1 MKLWV
6 ILFIFEILPIVL
18 WALSWYFENK
28 LSKYPDVKRGYK
40 TKMSRIN
47 EKTWEYGNKVAS
59 KIYNYTA
66 NILFI
71 IIAINIIFLKINLV
85 FLVFIIFIVL
95 CADYFIIERLIKKKF
110 KL

>member
-6 ILFIFEILPIVL
+6 ILFIFEILPIIL
-18 WALSWYFENK
+18 WALSWFFENK
-28 LSKYPDVKRGYK
+28 ASKYPDIKNGYR

-71 IIAINIIFLKINLV
+71 VIAITIMFLKINLV
-85 FLVFIIFIVL
+85 SLVFIIFIVL
-95 CADYFIIERLIKKKF
+95 LADYFIIEGLIKKKF